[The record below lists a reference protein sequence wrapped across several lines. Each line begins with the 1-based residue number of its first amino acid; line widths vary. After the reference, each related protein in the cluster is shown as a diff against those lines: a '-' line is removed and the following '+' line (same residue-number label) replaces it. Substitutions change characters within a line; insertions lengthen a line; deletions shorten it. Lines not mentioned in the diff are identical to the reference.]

1 MKKISI
7 IIVQTLLLIFSI
19 YLYKMKLDERRKIK
33 NNGTIKVYIMQVKDK
48 GKYGVKYNVKYGV
61 KYNVKYQ
68 DKIYYNIVGLDRN
81 LKENSYDTQNFY
93 YDNENNTIFFKEKNL
108 PAFNVTIFLFLLS
121 FVLWFLP
128 ERLLW

>member
-48 GKYGVKYNVKYGV
+48 GKYGV

>member
-1 MKKISI
+1 MKKNSI

-19 YLYKMKLDERRKIK
+19 YLYKIILDERRMIK
-33 NNGTIKVYIMQVKDK
+33 NNGTIKVFIIQVKDK
-48 GKYGVKYNVKYGV
+48 VKYGI

-93 YDNENNTIFFKEKNL
+93 YNNENNTILFKEKHL
-108 PAFNVTIFLFLLS
+108 PTFNVIIFLFLLS
-121 FVLWFLP
+121 FILWFLP

>member
-19 YLYKMKLDERRKIK
+19 YLYKMMLDEKRMIK
-33 NNGTIKVYIMQVKDK
+33 NNGTIKVFIMQVKNK
-48 GKYGVKYNVKYGV
+48 GKYGI

-68 DKIYYNIVGLDRN
+68 DKIYYNIAGLDRN

-93 YDNENNTIFFKEKNL
+93 YNNENNI
-108 PAFNVTIFLFLLS
+108 LS
-121 FVLWFLP
+121 FSKRKIYQHLML
-128 ERLLW
+128 

>member
-1 MKKISI
+1 MKKIGI
-7 IIVQTLLLIFSI
+7 IIVQTLLLVFSI
-19 YLYKMKLDERRKIK
+19 YLYKMMLNERRMIK

-48 GKYGVKYNVKYGV
+48 GKYGV

>member
-1 MKKISI
+1 MKKIGI
-7 IIVQTLLLIFSI
+7 IIVQTLLLVFSI
-19 YLYKMKLDERRKIK
+19 YLYKMMLNERRMIK

-48 GKYGVKYNVKYGV
+48 GKYGV

-128 ERLLW
+128 ESLLW

>member
-19 YLYKMKLDERRKIK
+19 YLYKIMLDERRKIK
-33 NNGTIKVYIMQVKDK
+33 NNGTIKVFIMQVKNK
-48 GKYGVKYNVKYGV
+48 GKYGI

-93 YDNENNTIFFKEKNL
+93 YDNENNTILFKEKHL
-108 PAFNVTIFLFLLS
+108 PTFNVIIFLFLLS
-121 FVLWFLP
+121 FILWFLP

>member
-19 YLYKMKLDERRKIK
+19 YLYKIILDERRMIK
-33 NNGTIKVYIMQVKDK
+33 NNGTIKVFIIQVKDK
-48 GKYGVKYNVKYGV
+48 VKYGI

-68 DKIYYNIVGLDRN
+68 DKIYYNIVGLNRN

-93 YDNENNTIFFKEKNL
+93 YDNENNTILFKEKNL
-108 PAFNVTIFLFLLS
+108 PTFNVIIFLFLLS
-121 FVLWFLP
+121 FILWFLP
-128 ERLLW
+128 KRLLW

>member
-19 YLYKMKLDERRKIK
+19 YLYKIMLDERRMIK
-33 NNGTIKVYIMQVKDK
+33 NNGTIKVFIMQVKNK
-48 GKYGVKYNVKYGV
+48 GKYGI

-93 YDNENNTIFFKEKNL
+93 YNNENNTIATIKGSVSEQW
-108 PAFNVTIFLFLLS
+108 FNIHTKTGKVNYAK
-121 FVLWFLP
+121 
-128 ERLLW
+128 

>member
-19 YLYKMKLDERRKIK
+19 CLYKIMLDERRMIK

-68 DKIYYNIVGLDRN
+68 DKIYYNIVGLDRS

-93 YDNENNTIFFKEKNL
+93 YNNENNTILFKEKHL
-108 PAFNVTIFLFLLS
+108 PTFNVIIFLFLLS
-121 FVLWFLP
+121 FILWFLP
-128 ERLLW
+128 KRLLW